1 MRFALLSRAQSCER
15 RGSGQRRMGLG
26 VWVFGETFGGIL
38 APGQTWLAGAP
49 GAAMIYCLAGL
60 LLVLP
65 DRCWANR
72 RRGLWLLG
80 GIGLFWPGMALAQA
94 WPGRG
99 FWQGPASHASP
110 GSLASLVRQMVQTP
124 QPHFLSTWVAAFAA
138 LRRRSWLGRQLLC
151 HSSPGPDRSEFLAAR
166 GSARLGP
173 RGRTVLCLAGSVLVE
188 DLGGFGRP
196 RHWPQQ
202 HGPHGPVVRGR
213 LSRQNPGAVCRGPGH
228 YQRGTPFLVRS

>member
-1 MRFALLSRAQSCER
+1 
-15 RGSGQRRMGLG
+15 MGLG

-72 RRGLWLLG
+72 RRGLWLPG

-99 FWQGPASHASP
+99 FWQGPAGHASP
-110 GSLASLVRQMVQTP
+110 GSLASLVRQMVHPP
-124 QPHFLSTWVAAFAA
+124 QPHFLSTWVAAFALLDAAHGWAVNFFAIAA
-138 LRRRSWLGRQLLC
+138 LALIGA
-151 HSSPGPDRSEFLAAR
+151 SS
-166 GSARLGP
+166 
-173 RGRTVLCLAGSVLVE
+173 
-188 DLGGFGRP
+188 
-196 RHWPQQ
+196 WPQGEVLGLALVA
-202 HGPHGPVVRGR
+202 GPF
-213 LSRQNPGAVCRGPGH
+213 SA
-228 YQRGTPFLVRS
+228 